1 MPIALA
7 KQLLSQPSITPNDHG
22 CQDIIATRLVALG
35 FKIEWHNHG
44 NTKNLYARIG
54 SQSPVLCFAGHTDVV
69 PTGDTANGHS
79 PPLSQPNTTANSTP
93 AAQPT

>member
-22 CQDIIATRLVALG
+22 CQDIIAARIAALG

-54 SQSPVLCFAGHTDVV
+54 TQAPVLCFAGHTDVV
-69 PTGDTANGHS
+69 PTGDTAQWTF
-79 PPLSQPNTTANSTP
+79 PPFEPTATSTP
-93 AAQPT
+93 AAPPT

>member
-22 CQDIIATRLVALG
+22 CQDIIAARLAALG

-44 NTKNLYARIG
+44 NTKNL
-54 SQSPVLCFAGHTDVV
+54 
-69 PTGDTANGHS
+69 
-79 PPLSQPNTTANSTP
+79 
-93 AAQPT
+93 